1 MSVYKQLIIRYIHGL
16 SIELNIQ
23 HEKLLYSNNNF
34 LFETGLTGDSIT
46 CKDMSHDYVYTIT
59 EIKSVT
65 ESINLNISTKKDDFD
80 G

>member
-16 SIELNIQ
+16 SIELNIP
-23 HEKLLYSNNNF
+23 HEKLLYK
-34 LFETGLTGDSIT
+34 I
-46 CKDMSHDYVYTIT
+46 I